1 MHTVLMNS
9 FSTDPLPQNEESRLQ
24 ALHRLGIMRS
34 GKSPEF
40 DAIVE
45 VAATLFDCPVAL
57 VTLVN
62 EDEQWF
68 KASCGLEI
76 DSTDRDAAFCRYTIL
91 GSEPLVVPDALAD
104 ERFANSP
111 LVTGPVGVRFYAGC
125 PLSLDG
131 EHVLG
136 SLCVI
141 DTKPRN
147 PSQAQMDQLRRLA
160 TAVEG
165 LIGSYANAAE
175 AGRLREETNRQRAL
189 VETQTELIAQ
199 TTSVSGVGGW
209 ELDLERGALTWSE
222 QTRALHEVDDSYV
235 PELGKALGFFAPEVQ
250 PVLREAV
257 RAACED
263 ALPYSLELPLLT
275 ARGRERWVRTAGRPV
290 LHDGKVVRIIGAIRD
305 VTDRKTAELRLQHSE
320 ALYRSTL
327 ESLSEGVVVVDRDGA
342 VISCNPAALVM
353 LGIDTS
359 DLAGTRLSDLDLCFV
374 EKSRDQAPLGNLLA
388 DGAADPSRLSNMVA
402 GLNLPGGR
410 GLRWLNLNAVPF
422 ASPADGAEAGV
433 VISLGDITETARQA
447 MTLEGVFQNYPGAV
461 VYFDEEHKV
470 AGWNRNF
477 EVLLDVTPE
486 YLANRPSLEDYVR
499 MNAERGEYGAGDV
512 ERLTRER
519 LEAILGSNIHS
530 YERSR
535 PNGTVVD
542 IRGTFLP
549 GGGLLS
555 TFMDI
560 TDRKLIE
567 RRLIEKERVAR
578 EKSDE
583 LETVLANMNQGVSV
597 FDRNGQL
604 LLWNDNYVW
613 LFERHL
619 KDLRQ
624 GLRLEELVLAEGTC
638 GETREEVDRYVAE
651 LRRKLLAGDTVRSLF
666 HLRSG
671 RVVSTVHAPLPD
683 GGWVGTH
690 EDVTEREAV
699 ANQVLYAARHD
710 TLTGLANRTYLNEQ
724 LGELVARP
732 EPPGQDA
739 STGTCAGI
747 LMLIDLDRFK
757 PVNDALGHNAG
768 DQLLREVAERLGQC
782 VRGSDIVG
790 RVGGDEFAVVLSS
803 ASGMPWPSDLAETIA
818 RRILAAMEPPF
829 VIDGSGVRIGASIG
843 IAPVLHGASIS
854 DLMRKA
860 DAALYAVKNEGR
872 NNFRIYRASDR
883 LADNQALGA
892 RSRRHAAPLA
902 GRPAASPEMP
912 EVMFQPVVCLRTS
925 EVRGYHAVGGR
936 STELEET
943 PGADA
948 HQDVA
953 ALEASTSALIGSLVE
968 SATAWPDDHLIALD
982 LSVRQFGLETLPAI
996 VSAAVKKMS
1005 FDPSRLHLQVSD
1017 GYFLVNAADA
1027 MRQLRDLR
1035 SVGARL
1041 VLDRFGSDTSS
1052 LRLLGRFRFDALRM
1066 DRAGLDDVLAG
1077 ERGETVMRAL
1087 VSVAGTLGVNVGVDG
1102 VDSEEHLA
1110 LLRAAGCVR
1119 GTGRLFGP
1127 PMPAEALR
1135 FVA

>member
-1 MHTVLMNS
+1 MHTAFMNS
-9 FSTDPLPQNEESRLQ
+9 SLTDPLPQNEVSRLQ
-24 ALHRLGIMRS
+24 ALHRLEIMHS

-57 VTLVN
+57 VTLVD
-62 EDEQWF
+62 EREQWF
-68 KASCGLEI
+68 KARCGLDI
-76 DSTDRDAAFCRYTIL
+76 DGTSRDEAFCRYTIL
-91 GSEPLVVPDALAD
+91 GSEPLIVPDALAD
-104 ERFANSP
+104 ERFRDSP
-111 LVTGPVGVRFYAGC
+111 LVTGAPGIRFYAGC
-125 PLSLDG
+125 PLTLDG
-131 EHVLG
+131 EHMLG

-141 DTKPRN
+141 DTKPRT
-147 PSQAQMDQLRRLA
+147 PSQAQIDQLRRLA
-160 TAVEG
+160 KAVEG
-165 LIGSYANAAE
+165 LIGSFANAVEADRQRAE
-175 AGRLREETNRQRAL
+175 ATRQRAL
-189 VETQTELIAQ
+189 AETQSEIIAQ

-209 ELDLERGALTWSE
+209 EIDLERGEISWTE
-222 QTRALHEVDDSYV
+222 QARALHEVDDNYV
-235 PELGKALGFFAPEVQ
+235 PDINAAIEFFAPEAR
-250 PVLREAV
+250 PLLREAI
-257 RAACED
+257 RNTSEEAQ
-263 ALPYSLELPLLT
+263 PFSLELPLLT

-290 LHDGKVVRIIGAIRD
+290 IRDGKVVRIIGAISD
-305 VTDRKTAELRLQHSE
+305 TTARKAAELRLQHSE

-327 ESLSEGVVVVDRDGA
+327 ESLSEGVLVVDSDGA

-353 LGIDTS
+353 LGMETCG
-359 DLAGTRLSDLDLCFV
+359 LAGTRLADLALCFV

-388 DGAADPSRLSNMVA
+388 EGVGDPARLSNMVA

-422 ASPADGAEAGV
+422 ASPANGAEAGV
-433 VISLGDITETARQA
+433 VISLGDITETVRQA

-461 VYFDEEHKV
+461 VYFDEDHKV

-486 YLANRPSLEDYVR
+486 YLSNRPSLEDYVR

-519 LEAILGSNIHS
+519 LGAILGNSTHG

-542 IRGTFLP
+542 IRGTILP

-555 TFMDI
+555 TFLDI
-560 TDRKLIE
+560 TDRKQIE
-567 RRLIEKERVAR
+567 HRLIEKERVAR

-597 FDRNGQL
+597 FDKDGRL

-624 GLRLEELVLAEGTC
+624 GLRLEELVLADGTC
-638 GETREEVDRYVAE
+638 GETREDVDRHVGD
-651 LRRKLLAGDTVRSLF
+651 LRRKLAAGETVRSLF
-666 HLRSG
+666 QLRSG

-690 EDVTEREAV
+690 EDVTEREAA

-732 EPPGQDA
+732 GSPGQGA
-739 STGTCAGI
+739 ATGTCAGI

-768 DQLLREVAERLGQC
+768 DQVLREVAERLRQC
-782 VRGSDIVG
+782 VRDCDIVG

-803 ASGMPWPSDLAETIA
+803 EAGMSWPSELAEAIA
-818 RRILAAMEPPF
+818 RRILGAMEAPF
-829 VIDGSGVRIGASIG
+829 VIDGSGVRIGASVG
-843 IAPVLHGASIS
+843 IAPVVPGASIN

-860 DAALYAVKNEGR
+860 DEALYAVKNEGR
-872 NNFRIYRASDR
+872 NNFRIYRAPDR
-883 LADNQALGA
+883 SADNQVSGA
-892 RSRRHAAPLA
+892 RSRRHTASLA
-902 GRPAASPEMP
+902 GASVAPSETS
-912 EVMFQPVVCLRTS
+912 EVMFEPIVCLATS
-925 EVRGYHAVGGR
+925 EIRGYHAVGGR
-936 STELEET
+936 NTEPDEMRGT
-943 PGADA
+943 DA

-953 ALEASTSALIGSLVE
+953 ALEASTSAFIEGIVE
-968 SATAWPDDHLIALD
+968 SATAWPDGYLIALD

-996 VSAAVKKMS
+996 VSAAVKKRS

-1017 GYFLVNAADA
+1017 GYFLVNPADA

-1035 SVGARL
+1035 SEGVRL
-1041 VLDRFGSDTSS
+1041 VLDRFGSDSSS

-1077 ERGETVMRAL
+1077 ERGEMVMRAL
-1087 VSVAGTLGVNVGVDG
+1087 VSVAGTLGVNVSVDG